1 MSTHKKGHVMKLE
14 DITID
19 ALNKHDA
26 EKKEIR
32 LKNLAREAVMELG
45 GELQIARTHANRLEA
60 KAKIR
65 AMNLHY
71 QHGFTVEEIAQ
82 LLQLE
87 KKEIRRWLK

>member
-1 MSTHKKGHVMKLE
+1 MKLE